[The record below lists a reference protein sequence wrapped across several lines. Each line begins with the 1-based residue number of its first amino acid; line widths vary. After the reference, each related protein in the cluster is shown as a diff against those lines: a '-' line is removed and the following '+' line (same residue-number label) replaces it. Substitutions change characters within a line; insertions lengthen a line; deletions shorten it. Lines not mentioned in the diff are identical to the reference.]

1 MDFDF
6 DLFMFGVF
14 FYALCDTTMMCHTI
28 IFSVLFLKK
37 QKIVFAVF
45 PFFKLEFLNVIF
57 VSPRRSQIIERFE
70 DGQHVERMETNGSD
84 PSANSVLRQGRSE
97 RRYLANKHVRSPLI
111 NPE

>member
-1 MDFDF
+1 
-6 DLFMFGVF
+6 
-14 FYALCDTTMMCHTI
+14 MMCHTI
-28 IFSVLFLKK
+28 IFSVLFKK
-37 QKIVFAVF
+37 KKSKKLSLL
-45 PFFKLEFLNVIF
+45 FFLFSKLEFLNVIF

-84 PSANSVLRQGRSE
+84 PSNSVLIQRQGRSE

>member
-1 MDFDF
+1 
-6 DLFMFGVF
+6 
-14 FYALCDTTMMCHTI
+14 MMCHTI
-28 IFSVLFLKK
+28 IFSVLFKK
-37 QKIVFAVF
+37 KSKKLFLL
-45 PFFKLEFLNVIF
+45 FFLFSKLEFLNVIF

-84 PSANSVLRQGRSE
+84 PSANSVLIQRQGRSE

>member
-1 MDFDF
+1 M
-6 DLFMFGVF
+6 
-14 FYALCDTTMMCHTI
+14 TMMCHTI
-28 IFSVLFLKK
+28 IFSVLFKK
-37 QKIVFAVF
+37 KSKKLFLL
-45 PFFKLEFLNVIF
+45 FFLFSKLEFLNVIF

-84 PSANSVLRQGRSE
+84 PSNSVLIQRQGRSE

>member
-1 MDFDF
+1 
-6 DLFMFGVF
+6 
-14 FYALCDTTMMCHTI
+14 MMCHTI
-28 IFSVLFLKK
+28 IFSVLFKK
-37 QKIVFAVF
+37 KKSKKLFLL
-45 PFFKLEFLNVIF
+45 FFLFSKLEFLNVIF

-84 PSANSVLRQGRSE
+84 PSNSVLIQRQGRSE